1 MLIKNTGADTIGT
14 SNPVLVDCPP
24 MKGAE
29 TMLRQSDKIT
39 ALYCRLSRDDEL
51 QGDSNSIVNQ
61 KAILSK
67 YAKENHFPNP
77 QFFVDDGYSGAN
89 FDRPSWSEL
98 VALIEDEKVGVLIVK
113 DMSRLGRDYL
123 RVGLYTDVLFPEKGV
138 RFIAI
143 SNGIDSAQQQE
154 NDFTP
159 FLNIINEGYCRDTS
173 KKIRAVMKSKGEAG
187 EHLCTNP
194 PYGYMKDPDNKK
206 QWIVDGEAAEVVKR
220 IFALCLDGYGP
231 SQIARI
237 LKEDKVIT
245 PTIHFQQ
252 TGRATRN
259 APPDNPYNWTS
270 DTIADI
276 LERPEYQGHTVNFK
290 TYKQSYKSKRTC
302 YNPEEKW
309 LVFEN
314 THEAIIDAD
323 TWARVQE
330 LRKNKRRPA
339 RTGKTNMFSG
349 IVRCADCG
357 EKLYYCTSKNFE
369 ARQDHFVCSTS
380 RLKGKAVCST
390 HFIRAVVLEQGVL
403 AHMRLT
409 IACVANHEE
418 QFRKAMGAKQKAEAK
433 KELAAKRRQLTQA
446 ERRIEELDRLFKRIY
461 EDNANGKLSDS
472 RFQMLADDYEQE
484 QEELREKLLRL
495 NEEINEQEEQSEN
508 IDRFISK
515 VRKYLD
521 LDELTPAVLNDMVK
535 AVYVHAPDKS
545 KGHREQQIDISYDL
559 VGILPASLLNNLQN
573 GETA

>member
-1 MLIKNTGADTIGT
+1 MGIC
-14 SNPVLVDCPP
+14 NPVLADCPP
-24 MKGAE
+24 IKEEHSMS
-29 TMLRQSDKIT
+29 RQSDNKIT

-67 YAKENHFPNP
+67 YAKENGFKNTL
-77 QFFVDDGYSGAN
+77 FFVDDGYSGTN
-89 FDRPSWSEL
+89 FNRPSWNEL
-98 VALIEDEKVGVLIVK
+98 LERIENGEVSALIVK

-123 RVGLYTDVLFPEKGV
+123 KVGFYTEVLFVEKGV

-143 SNGIDSAQQQE
+143 NNGIDSANQTDS
-154 NDFTP
+154 DFTP
-159 FLNIINEGYCRDTS
+159 FLNIINEWYAKDTS

-194 PYGYMKDPDNKK
+194 PYGYMKDADNPK
-206 QWIVDGEAAEVVKR
+206 QWIVDEEAAEVVKR
-220 IFALCLDGYGP
+220 IFALCLESYGP

-237 LKEDKVIT
+237 LKTDRVIT
-245 PTIHFQQ
+245 PTIHFQR

-259 APPDNPYNWTS
+259 TPPDNPYNWTG
-270 DTIADI
+270 DTVADI

-290 TYKQSYKSKRTC
+290 TYKQSYKSKKTC
-302 YNPEEKW
+302 YNPKEKQ

-323 TWARVQE
+323 TWERVQE
-330 LRKNKRRPA
+330 LRKNKRRPT
-339 RTGKTNMFSG
+339 RTGKTNLFSG
-349 IVRCADCG
+349 IARCADCG

-380 RLKGKAVCST
+380 RLKGKEVCPT

-403 AHMRLT
+403 AHMRLV
-409 IACVANHEE
+409 IACVSTHEE
-418 QFRKAMGAKQKAEAK
+418 RFRKAMGAKQKAEAK
-433 KELAAKRRQLTQA
+433 KELASKRRQLTQA

-461 EDNANGKLSDS
+461 EDNTNGKLSDS
-472 RFQMLADDYEQE
+472 RFQMLSDDYERE
-484 QEELREKLLRL
+484 QEELREKLLQL
-495 NEEINEQEEQSEN
+495 NEEIIQQEKQAEN
-508 IDRFISK
+508 IDRFIGK

-521 LDELTPAVLNDMVK
+521 LDELTHAVLNDMVK

-545 KGHREQQIDISYDL
+545 SGHREQQIDMSYDL
-559 VGILPASLLNNLQN
+559 VGILPASLLGDLSN